1 MGLLSKKDG
10 DKYFDSGEVVSVIGP
25 EAYFQGTLT
34 VKGSLRVDG
43 RVEGSVS
50 EAKSVIIGG
59 GGKIIGDISAESA
72 VVGGEV
78 KGNLSAVKFT
88 ELLAGARVIGDI
100 RTARIMIEDG
110 AFFDGQCNMI
120 RPGEESAQEQGLDD
134 KSDSEEATEEL

>member
-1 MGLLSKKDG
+1 MGLLSKKGG

-50 EAKSVIIGG
+50 EAKSVIIGS
-59 GGKIIGDISAESA
+59 GGKIIGDVSAESA

-88 ELLAGARVIGDI
+88 ELLSGARVIGDI

-120 RPGEESAQEQGLDD
+120 HPGEESQPEQDQEG
-134 KSDSEEATEEL
+134 KSADLETTEEL